1 MSRYGRHLIRH
12 LERDPLAR
20 ELERPAF
27 RPRPLEQRGPTPYSV
42 REREASAFASGGWS
56 IGEPLFHDDISD
68 VVTQALADTSA
79 KPQARRV
86 AFAPTHKVPQ
96 SDRRNYHPEAVY
108 APALSL
114 DGVPAEY
121 KTAPAYLSNASVAF
135 KHVTKA
141 IPCVIRTVR
150 REVMFAKRHAGKGY
164 KVRKRRTWMSEIPC

>member
-1 MSRYGRHLIRH
+1 MGRYRNHLARHW
-12 LERDPLAR
+12 ERDPLAR
-20 ELERPAF
+20 ELERPTF
-27 RPRPLEQRGPTPYSV
+27 RSPLEQRAKPLISV
-42 REREASAFASGGWS
+42 LERDSAPIASGGWS
-56 IGEPLFHDDISD
+56 IGEPLFRDELGEL
-68 VVTQALADTSA
+68 VTQAQTAAPVKS
-79 KPQARRV
+79 QARGV
-86 AFAPTHKVPQ
+86 VAPTHKAPQ
-96 SDRRNYHPEAVY
+96 SDRRNYHPLATY

-121 KTAPAYLSNASVAF
+121 TTAPAYLSNAQVAF